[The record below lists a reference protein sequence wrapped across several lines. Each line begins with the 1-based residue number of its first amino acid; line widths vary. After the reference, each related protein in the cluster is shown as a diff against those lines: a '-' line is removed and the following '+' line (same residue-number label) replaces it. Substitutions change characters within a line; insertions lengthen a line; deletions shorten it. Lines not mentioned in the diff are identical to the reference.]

1 MGRITT
7 AAIITVALAGATA
20 QSFAGDL
27 PKAPAM
33 VDQAQAGAPV
43 GQLFA
48 DMTAPPPSAPSV
60 GPDADAPPPG
70 PMGHMPPPPGMGPRE
85 MGGMGMPHQGMPGA
99 MMDRMRH
106 MEMTWG
112 LFFNQ
117 RDKKLSASDVQTLAQ
132 AILLIHGN
140 HDWKVADVATAADG
154 SISFAYATGDG
165 SVIARFS
172 VDPHSGHMTR
182 IG

>member
-1 MGRITT
+1 
-7 AAIITVALAGATA
+7 
-20 QSFAGDL
+20 
-27 PKAPAM
+27 
-33 VDQAQAGAPV
+33 
-43 GQLFA
+43 
-48 DMTAPPPSAPSV
+48 
-60 GPDADAPPPG
+60 
-70 PMGHMPPPPGMGPRE
+70 MGHMPPHP
-85 MGGMGMPHQGMPGA
+85 GMPGG

-117 RDKKLSASDVQTLAQ
+117 PDKKLSGNDVQTLAQ

-140 HDWKVADVATAADG
+140 HDWKVADVTPAADG
-154 SISFAYATGDG
+154 SISFAYTAGEG

-172 VDPHSGHMTR
+172 VDPHSGRMTR